1 MFRKN
6 KNIKNK
12 KSFKKSKIELSDIHS
27 SKMKRNFYKK
37 KREQK
42 RIKNTIFKTHSL
54 VKFLLIIFL
63 LWCSSRIAIMHYWYL
78 PQNAFQK
85 YPSQHLKIIGNKI
98 TPEKEILSTI
108 QKIPIEK
115 KPIYLI
121 NTRNYEKEIERLSP
135 VKRAFVRRYWLP
147 ARFEVTIEEEIPL
160 LTISPN
166 PNAPEIAAITKEGRV
181 ISKNYLPVPQKAN
194 RTYKILT
201 YDDYTKW
208 SKEEIVFLKTL
219 SQRIEDFSGEKLL
232 YLDIRNKKDVY
243 AQLESIKIRIGEF
256 NSTLKDR
263 IERLNSIMPQIENLK
278 RQTDYVDIR
287 WDNTTYLKKK
297 SKHPIVP
304 DFIKKETENTSTQTQ
319 QQNTQTKLTMTK
331 QANNNDTNN
340 TQIKKA
346 QVNLSQKKSETPTPK
361 PTLKPTQPKT
371 PDNAPIPTLNI
382 KTVEP

>member
-1 MFRKN
+1 MFR
-6 KNIKNK
+6 KNK
-12 KSFKKSKIELSDIHS
+12 KSFKKLKIELSDMHS

-42 RIKNTIFKTHSL
+42 RIKNTIFKTHTFL
-54 VKFLLIIFL
+54 KYLLIIFL

-78 PQNAFQK
+78 PQDSFQK
-85 YPSQHLKIIGNKI
+85 YPNEHLKIIGNKI
-98 TPEKEILSTI
+98 TPEKEIIDTMK
-108 QKIPIEK
+108 KIPIEE

-121 NTRNYEKEIERLSP
+121 NTTNYEKQIEQLSP

-181 ISKNYLPVPQKAN
+181 ISKNYLPVPEKAN

-208 SKEEIVFLKTL
+208 SKDEIIFLKTL
-219 SQRIEDFSGEKLL
+219 AQRIEDFSDEKLL

-278 RQTDYVDIR
+278 RQTDYIDIR

-297 SKHPIVP
+297 SNKPIVP
-304 DFIKKETENTSTQTQ
+304 SFVKKEQTTAQPAPAKTQ
-319 QQNTQTKLTMTK
+319 QKTQAK
-331 QANNNDTNN
+331 QTEKN
-340 TQIKKA
+340 IKVEK
-346 QVNLSQKKSETPTPK
+346 TPK
-361 PTLKPTQPKT
+361 KVQITDVQKPVKPSPQKAAEHEPLPELKT
-371 PDNAPIPTLNI
+371 
-382 KTVEP
+382 KTVDPEQN